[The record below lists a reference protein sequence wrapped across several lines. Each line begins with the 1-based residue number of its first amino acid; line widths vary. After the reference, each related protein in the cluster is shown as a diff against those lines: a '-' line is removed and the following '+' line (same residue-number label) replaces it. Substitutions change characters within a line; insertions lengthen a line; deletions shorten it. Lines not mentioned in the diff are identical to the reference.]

1 MTTPTVEAIDRRIAG
16 LRTTLERIVQNLV
29 ELDADVTRQMLD
41 ASSSLTGQTAAQWHD
56 AQLRLATLWSGQL
69 ALADTLEE
77 VTRQRGTKSSL
88 SRAALGRLTNL
99 LDGPSVSVPR
109 PDAPRTLTGGT
120 VPTDMFTVDE
130 VIARM
135 SSEYESVMAV
145 VNEVAAVWTLIVPR
159 LATLASMVGELEA
172 KADARDLRR
181 PNSLALARQALEDAD
196 DLSRCDPLAVSAEVL
211 TPITTMIER
220 ASTSLRESLAVHEKL
235 EGNLAAAA
243 VSLDECT
250 GMLEQTRAMQTEVA
264 AKVVLHDEERTRLE
278 KIGMV
283 LDELRRES
291 AEANRLVTTNPTD
304 AAFGL
309 RILLPRLDD
318 VRRQI
323 DDLKKTARSAVAA
336 RDELRGRL
344 DAYRA
349 KADAVGQGEDLE
361 LHRLYID
368 ARDVLFS
375 APCDLVQAS
384 ALVTAYQ
391 RSIVA
396 HPITTQSKGASS
408 WPPA

>member
-1 MTTPTVEAIDRRIAG
+1 
-16 LRTTLERIVQNLV
+16 
-29 ELDADVTRQMLD
+29 
-41 ASSSLTGQTAAQWHD
+41 
-56 AQLRLATLWSGQL
+56 
-69 ALADTLEE
+69 
-77 VTRQRGTKSSL
+77 
-88 SRAALGRLTNL
+88 
-99 LDGPSVSVPR
+99 
-109 PDAPRTLTGGT
+109 
-120 VPTDMFTVDE
+120 MFTVDE

-172 KADARDLRR
+172 KADAHDLRR